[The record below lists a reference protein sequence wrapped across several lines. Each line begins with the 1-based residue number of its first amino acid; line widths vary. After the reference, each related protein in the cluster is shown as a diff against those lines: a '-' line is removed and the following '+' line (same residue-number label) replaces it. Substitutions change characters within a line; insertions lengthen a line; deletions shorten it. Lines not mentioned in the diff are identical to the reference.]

1 MVHSVVGFILFK
13 SNQSLINDSTSPST
27 HSLSLP
33 TDACDGE
40 AISSAE
46 MVSLFVPRGGFCS
59 GPGFLLR
66 RTFLVSFSGA
76 DHRYPTCGRRPEGY
90 WFRAVRRSSCS
101 RPRKDDPLM
110 TLRGFFYR
118 LVTVVTIAWL
128 FIGSDES
135 LSMSLFLG
143 LLPVFTYEMF
153 RSR

>member
-1 MVHSVVGFILFK
+1 MFK
-13 SNQSLINDSTSPST
+13 SNQSLINDSSSPST

-33 TDACDGE
+33 TDASDGE

-46 MVSLFVPRGGFCS
+46 MVSAFVPRRSFCT
-59 GPGFLLR
+59 GPRFLLGR
-66 RTFLVSFSGA
+66 KFFVWFSGA
-76 DHRYPTCGRRPEGY
+76 DHRHPTCGRRPKGY

-110 TLRGFFYR
+110 RLRGFFYR
-118 LVTVVTIAWL
+118 LVIVVAIAWL

-135 LSMSLFLG
+135 LSISLFLG
-143 LLPVFTYEMF
+143 LMPVFTYEIF